1 MNYHIGTM
9 LIDENFN
16 ADGECPLCKIR
27 AKVETRLAEQYL
39 GEGVM
44 EDDTRKEVNALGF
57 CSRHYDMLFSFQSK
71 MGLALQVSTR
81 LKTVRKEI
89 EKPEKGKQAKKLAD
103 KLEKTTCGCVVC
115 KYLED
120 HMIRYYKTVAEVY
133 ASKPSF
139 RKRLADEKGFCL
151 SHFALLNRY
160 SDYAKQEQKSY
171 LNDLYAVESCYL
183 DNVEADVLSFCD
195 HHDYRKRDIP
205 LTQGEK
211 DCLKTARSAFYG
223 KK

>member
-1 MNYHIGTM
+1 
-9 LIDENFN
+9 
-16 ADGECPLCKIR
+16 
-27 AKVETRLAEQYL
+27 
-39 GEGVM
+39 M

-57 CSRHYDMLFSFQSK
+57 CARHYDMLFSFQSK
-71 MGLALQVSTR
+71 LGLALQISTR
-81 LKTVRKEI
+81 LKTVKKEI
-89 EKPEKGKQAKKLAD
+89 QKPEKGKQAKKLAD
-103 KLEKTTCGCVVC
+103 KLDKETCGCVVC

-139 RKRLADEKGFCL
+139 RKRLAEEKGFCL
-151 SHFALLNRY
+151 SHFSLLNRY

-171 LNDLYAVESCYL
+171 LNDLYAVESRFL
-183 DNVEADVLSFCD
+183 DEVEANLLAFCD
-195 HHDYRKRDIP
+195 HHDYRKREIP